1 MRYGLRLVV
10 AAIIALAP
18 LSTPAAAGLF
28 RAYVSASGNDATD
41 CTLGRPCR
49 LLPKALAAVADGG
62 EVWIVDSGNFN
73 VGQVNVDKS
82 VTILAVPS
90 AQGSLVAT
98 GGADALFVNT
108 PGVKVTLRHLIVVP
122 FAAGA
127 LDGVGF
133 AQGAELN
140 VFDCDISGMQQS
152 GIAAYDVAAKVTV
165 SGTTLRGNGN
175 GVYARGPV
183 VASLDHV
190 QSLGNTNGVFADAG
204 SVITVTNSVI
214 AHNSSVGAIAQ
225 SGAVGAQLVV
235 RGSSIVDQPQGL
247 FASGNNTAKAVI
259 VTSANTFVND
269 LIPFAFAGSLATI
282 VTMQN
287 NDAAFYMHL
296 TTPGYA
302 LTPNGS
308 AI

>member
-1 MRYGLRLVV
+1 MRYGLRLFA
-10 AAIIALAP
+10 AAIVALAP
-18 LSTPAAAGLF
+18 LSTAEAVGLF
-28 RAYVSASGNDATD
+28 RAYLSAASGNDAND

-62 EVWIVDSGNFN
+62 EVWMVDSGNFN
-73 VGQVNVDKS
+73 TAQVNIDKS

-98 GGADALFVNT
+98 GGSDALFVNT
-108 PGVKVTLRHLIVVP
+108 AGVRVTLRHLVVVP
-122 FAAGA
+122 FGGA
-127 LDGVGF
+127 VDGVGF

-140 VFDCDISGMQQS
+140 VFDCDISGMQGS
-152 GIAAYDVAAKVTV
+152 GIAAYDAAAKVTV
-165 SGTTLRGNGN
+165 SGTTVRGNGN
-175 GVYARGPV
+175 GIYTRGSI

-190 QSLGNTNGVFADAG
+190 QSLGNTYGVFADAG

-214 AHNSSVGAIAQ
+214 AHNASVGGIAQ
-225 SGAVGAQLVV
+225 SGAEGAQLVV

-247 FASGNNTAKAVI
+247 FASGNNTAKAVVI
-259 VTSANTFVND
+259 TSANTLVKNQT
-269 LIPFAFAGSLATI
+269 PFAFAGSLATI

-287 NDAAFYMHL
+287 NDAAFYTNL
-296 TTPGYA
+296 TTPGYS

>member
-1 MRYGLRLVV
+1 MRNGMSLVV
-10 AAIIALAP
+10 AATLAMAP

-28 RAYVSASGNDATD
+28 RAYLSAASGNDAND
-41 CTLGRPCR
+41 CTLNRPCR
-49 LLPKALAAVADGG
+49 LLPRALAAVADGG

-73 VGQVNVDKS
+73 TAQVNVDKS

-108 PGVKVTLRHLIVVP
+108 ASVRVTLRHLIVVP
-122 FAAGA
+122 LGGA

-165 SGTTLRGNGN
+165 SNTTVRANGN
-175 GVYARGPV
+175 GIYTRGPV

-190 QSLGNTNGVFADAG
+190 QSVGNTNGVFADAG

-214 AHNSSVGAIAQ
+214 AHNASVGAVAQ

-247 FASGNNTAKAVI
+247 FASGNNTAKAVV
-259 VTSANTFVND
+259 VTSANTLVNNQT
-269 LIPFAFAGSLATI
+269 PFAFAGSLATI

-287 NDAAFYMHL
+287 NDAAFYTTL
-296 TTPGYA
+296 TTPGYT

-308 AI
+308 PI